1 MYLERGDTGR
11 RDHIE
16 NLITHDV
23 TIESREREE
32 LTTIYILT
40 FHARKMAIDSEFWYH
55 RSNMYKNACYV
66 QKCGHDA
73 TVEYSIEW
81 MQHV

>member
-16 NLITHDV
+16 KRYHTRCGV

-40 FHARKMAIDSEFWYH
+40 SHARKMAIDSELLYH
-55 RSNMYKNACYV
+55 RSN
-66 QKCGHDA
+66 
-73 TVEYSIEW
+73 I
-81 MQHV
+81 